1 MQSFMLLMPRK
12 VSSVVDAATGGAL
25 DFTVDSPSVNGEK
38 MEVFVF
44 VCFSMLL
51 LTSILLLF
59 YICVDLFANADE
71 IGEVALWNGGE
82 PVEDHGELLH
92 H

>member
-1 MQSFMLLMPRK
+1 MGCYFLNESFMLLMPRK

-44 VCFSMLL
+44 VCFFHVNYI
-51 LTSILLLF
+51 SI
-59 YICVDLFANADE
+59 
-71 IGEVALWNGGE
+71 
-82 PVEDHGELLH
+82 
-92 H
+92 

>member
-1 MQSFMLLMPRK
+1 MLLMPRK
-12 VSSVVDAATGGAL
+12 VSSVVDAATGGAM

-51 LTSILLLF
+51 LTSLVGIDFVVVLF
-59 YICVDLFANADE
+59 FVLTF
-71 IGEVALWNGGE
+71 LPMWMK
-82 PVEDHGELLH
+82 
-92 H
+92 